1 MNRLM
6 EAQCTHEKKSAL
18 MKEYVRDPTGK
29 TMKVV
34 ESHTK
39 ESYTDGLEGYGWASE
54 QMLMVQHD
62 AFNLLNV
69 KGPKIVADI
78 IKNNKGTK
86 QHKDHPND
94 PDWLMYFVW
103 QKEEKITRDREG
115 HKQSTEVR
123 GDVDDAETARKML
136 EQMRASSSTTA
147 APEVVLTPK
156 QKQEARAKERQEA
169 KEIRERKAAE
179 AKEKKEAKQA
189 EAEERKKKA
198 EAANGGRVLPKKRKS
213 IAQESIIFIE
223 KLQKMKKTN
232 TSVRLLENP
241 TNHDI
246 LSVKCMDESIAKLE
260 VLKTKFN
267 DLAEA
272 PISPTDSVMDLL
284 LEEKTLLLDAVA
296 DEHSHQ
302 TDRLKRVLA
311 LKVASSASEPAR
323 P

>member
-1 MNRLM
+1 MVDVPCL
-6 EAQCTHEKKSAL
+6 A
-18 MKEYVRDPTGK
+18 
-29 TMKVV
+29 
-34 ESHTK
+34 
-39 ESYTDGLEGYGWASE
+39 EGR
-54 QMLMVQHD
+54 
-62 AFNLLNV
+62 
-69 KGPKIVADI
+69 
-78 IKNNKGTK
+78 
-86 QHKDHPND
+86 
-94 PDWLMYFVW
+94 
-103 QKEEKITRDREG
+103 KITGGREG
-115 HKQSTEVR
+115 HKQSTEVT
-123 GDVDDAETARKML
+123 GDVDDPETARKML
-136 EQMRASSSTTA
+136 EQMRASSSTSA
-147 APEVVLTPK
+147 APDVLLTLK
-156 QKQEARAKERQEA
+156 QKQAARAVAKQEA
-169 KEIRERKAAE
+169 KEKREAKAAE
-179 AKEKKEAKQA
+179 AKEKKEAKEA
-189 EAEERKKKA
+189 EAKEKKEA
-198 EAANGGRVLPKKRKS
+198 EAAANGGRVLPKKRKS